1 MPLDRWVDLAAG
13 LEETMKIYSLG
24 GDRRIGKKA
33 VNRQGEHS
41 FSIPGDTSA
50 RDVEAGRETTAVDS
64 PSIDCHHADGDG
76 GEAPSRNRTIA
87 RCEESI
93 DVLKRFQIMCA
104 EGNVD
109 IPTMTHLL
117 GHVASAAEIPPGDP
131 LRDLLDHINERL
143 AIEAAKLSAGTA
155 DRSGA

>member
-1 MPLDRWVDLAAG
+1 
-13 LEETMKIYSLG
+13 MKIYSLG

-33 VNRQGEHS
+33 VNRQGERS
-41 FSIPGDTSA
+41 FSISGDTSA
-50 RDVEAGRETTAVDS
+50 RDVEAGREATAVDS
-64 PSIDCHHADGDG
+64 PSIEGNHADGDG
-76 GEAPSRNRTIA
+76 GEAPSRSRTIA
-87 RCEESI
+87 RCQESI
-93 DVLKRFQIMCA
+93 DVLKRLQIMCA

-109 IPTMTHLL
+109 VPTITHLL